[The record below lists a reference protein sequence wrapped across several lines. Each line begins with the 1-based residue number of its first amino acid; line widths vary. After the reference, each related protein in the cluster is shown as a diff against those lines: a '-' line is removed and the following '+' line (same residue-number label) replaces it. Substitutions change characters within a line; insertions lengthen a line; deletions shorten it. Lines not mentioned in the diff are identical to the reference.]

1 MRLATPAP
9 IADSAAPDPNVAAA
23 DVGCAN
29 DQTPINI
36 LIVDDEPKNLT
47 VLETVLDHPGYRLV
61 RAESADEALLA
72 LVSKEFALL
81 ILDIRMPGMS
91 GLELAQMVKAR
102 KRTARIP
109 IIFLTAYYGED
120 ENVLEGYDIGAVDYL
135 QKPVNPT
142 VLRSKV
148 EVFADLH
155 RHEYALALAN
165 SALRAEVSERR
176 HAEERVLELNRT
188 LEERVRERTIALHAS
203 DARLRLATEAA
214 QIGIWS
220 WQPDLDQLV
229 WENDWPHKAFG
240 VAPVTGPMSVS
251 GCVATKIHPDDH
263 DAFVEIVRAGTERR
277 GRIVFEGRLLLGD
290 GDEHWVEIIG
300 QPMLT
305 SGEGAAP
312 LFGTARDVTKRKQAE
327 QSQRDADARKD
338 AFLATL
344 AHELRNPLAPI
355 RAAASILESPGV
367 PAEKLGACR
376 AIIARQVRHMA
387 ALLDDLLDISR
398 VSRGK
403 LELKRGSVDLGS
415 ALEEAIES
423 AQPLIAA
430 KRHQLKY
437 SPLDPPITI
446 TADRVR
452 LIQIVTNLLTN
463 AAKYTDEGGEIDLEA
478 SLAEDGLRLRICDNG
493 IGMSAT
499 TLPRVFD
506 MFTQG
511 AGSERRAEGG
521 LGIGL
526 ALARGLVELHGG
538 RLDAYSA
545 GLAQG
550 SQFTIWLPVTAA
562 FPDTTAARASR
573 PGPPIAPSRPRRILI
588 ADDNRDAATTL
599 AHFLSLSGHEVVT
612 ANSGP
617 EALAEILRGRPEAL
631 VLDIGLPGMTG
642 YEIAK
647 RVRQEPW
654 GPKALLIAVTGFGQ
668 DRDRRQA
675 LAAGFDHH
683 LTKPIEPVALENI
696 LAMDRM

>member
-1 MRLATPAP
+1 MRLATPIP
-9 IADSAAPDPNVAAA
+9 IADAAA
-23 DVGCAN
+23 AGAGPVG
-29 DQTPINI
+29 DETPINI

-47 VLETVLDHPGYRLV
+47 VLETVLDRPGYRLV

-72 LVSKEFALL
+72 LVSGEFALL

-120 ENVLEGYDIGAVDYL
+120 ENVLEGYDSGAVDYL

-155 RHEYALALAN
+155 RHEHALALAN
-165 SALRAEVSERR
+165 AALRAEVSERR
-176 HAEERVLELNRT
+176 HAEERVVELNRT
-188 LEERVRERTIALHAS
+188 LEERVRERTLALHAS

-229 WENDWPHKAFG
+229 WENDWPHEAFG
-240 VAPVTGPMSVS
+240 LAPVPGPVSVS
-251 GCVATKIHPDDH
+251 GCIAAMIHPEDH
-263 DAFVEIVRAGTERR
+263 DAFAEMVRAATERR
-277 GRIVFEGRLLLGD
+277 GRIAFEGRMVLED
-290 GDEHWVEIIG
+290 RRERWVEIIG

-305 SGEGAAP
+305 SAGGAVP
-312 LFGTARDVTKRKQAE
+312 LIGTARDITKRMQAE
-327 QSQRDADARKD
+327 QSLREADARKD

-355 RAAASILESPGV
+355 RTAASILERPGA
-367 PAEKLGACR
+367 PADKLGACR

-403 LELKRGSVDLGS
+403 LDLKRGSVDIGG

-430 KRHQLKY
+430 KRHHLRY
-437 SPLDPPITI
+437 LPLEPPIRI
-446 TADRVR
+446 IADRVR
-452 LIQIVTNLLTN
+452 LIQVMTNLLTN
-463 AAKYTDEGGEIDLEA
+463 AAKYTDEGGEIT
-478 SLAEDGLRLRICDNG
+478 LAAHLADDGLRLDVSDNG
-493 IGMSAT
+493 VGISAAM
-499 TLPRVFD
+499 LPRVFD
-506 MFTQG
+506 MFTQA
-511 AGSERRAEGG
+511 AGSEPRAEGG

-538 RLDAYSA
+538 RVEASSA

-550 SQFTIWLPVTAA
+550 SKFSVWLPVTALL
-562 FPDTTAARASR
+562 PDAASVRAGESGPPAARSR
-573 PGPPIAPSRPRRILI
+573 LRRILI

-599 AHFLSLSGHEVVT
+599 AHFLSLAGHQVVT

-617 EALAEILRGRPEAL
+617 EALVEILRERPDAL

-654 GPKALLIAVTGFGQ
+654 STHATLIAVTGFGQ

-683 LTKPIEPVALENI
+683 LTKPVDPVALESI
-696 LAMDRM
+696 LLSERL